1 VKGRGLL
8 PGNPLSCVFKKL
20 KQIKEKK
27 MSVFNDIHI
36 EIIDQE
42 KRAKEASDT
51 FYRGENMD
59 DSKKTRDTAEKFG
72 VGKLTIESCSSEVL
86 IGLLP
91 LLQHAQGNM
100 HEVCE
105 LKVSFVVLDEG
116 ANVPF

>member
-1 VKGRGLL
+1 MFETKTKTNKG
-8 PGNPLSCVFKKL
+8 
-20 KQIKEKK
+20 KK

-51 FYRGENMD
+51 FYRGESMD

-91 LLQHAQGNM
+91 LLQHTQGNM

>member
-1 VKGRGLL
+1 MFETKTKTNKG
-8 PGNPLSCVFKKL
+8 
-20 KQIKEKK
+20 KK

-42 KRAKEASDT
+42 NRAKEASDT
-51 FYRGENMD
+51 FYRGESMD